1 MENLIGAV
9 DRPAPAWRG
18 MRFARMGSR
27 AFDIFN
33 AVLLLTLCAITFY
46 PFWYVLAASLSDPV
60 QLAAHRGL
68 LLLPQG
74 FSLEAFERVWANPAV
89 RSGYLNTLIIVVGG
103 TTINMVTTCLGAY
116 ALSRKRLSMEKPL
129 MLVIIF
135 TMFFTGGL
143 VPQYLLVRN
152 LGLLDTFGA
161 ILLPF
166 AVNAWNLI
174 ILRTA
179 FNALPKDYED
189 AARIDG
195 AGHFTILWRV
205 YVPLCAPTLAV
216 IGLFYAVSHWNG
228 YFYAMM
234 YFSNRDMYP
243 LQLVLR
249 EVLVASNTESM
260 MTGAVS
266 NRAEI
271 GQTIKYATIIAATLP
286 VLAVYPFLQRYF
298 VRGMMVG
305 GIKE

>member
-1 MENLIGAV
+1 MTNLDTTIS
-9 DRPAPAWRG
+9 RPATVG
-18 MRFARMGSR
+18 R
-27 AFDIFN
+27 AEGFNRLGGQVFDIFN

-46 PFWYVLAASLSDPV
+46 PFWYVLAASLSDPA

-74 FSLEAFERVWANPAV
+74 FSLDAFERVWSNPAV
-89 RSGYLNTLIIVVGG
+89 RQGYLNTLIIVIGG
-103 TTINMVTTCLGAY
+103 TAINMVLTCFGAY
-116 ALSRKRLSMEKPL
+116 ALSRKRLSVEKPL
-129 MLVIIF
+129 MLLIVF
-135 TMFFTGGL
+135 TMFFSGGL

-152 LGLLDTFGA
+152 LNLLDSFGA

-166 AVNAWNLI
+166 AVSAWNLI

-189 AARIDG
+189 AARVDG

-228 YFYAMM
+228 YFYAMV
-234 YFSNRDMYP
+234 YFSDRDMFP

-260 MTGAVS
+260 MTGIAA
-266 NRAEI
+266 NRAEL
-271 GQTIKYATIIAATLP
+271 GQTVKYATIIAATLP

-298 VRGMMVG
+298 VQGMMVG